1 MSAVP
6 GREQPRPGGLARR
19 LRPLQVGAGLQGFM
33 LWVPV
38 EKLFQTQIGFDA
50 AAIAVMAAAY
60 AAVVPLLEVPSGILA
75 DRWSRSGILIISSA
89 AAATSALI
97 GGLSHNVA
105 TYIVAAMIL
114 GGYFAMNSGTVDSV
128 VYDTVLEETG
138 SADTYERWIGR
149 VRVVESA
156 AFTAS
161 ALAGGLLA
169 GATSP
174 RLTYFL
180 TIPFV
185 LASIIAFSRFREP
198 RLHPAAA
205 FGPYWALLV
214 ATLGAG
220 GYLAA
225 RLHLGRRSTA
235 LAVAAVLAGT
245 PILLATSH
253 AVVAVAAAQTVLQ
266 LALAVTGIY
275 AGRLLHDAVPS
286 HIRAGVSSGAGTFSW
301 MLFLPFSLGF
311 GALARSHG
319 VYTAGWIIVGTSAA
333 LATLL
338 ILSTRAAQATPA
350 EVEALEALA
359 AATGDEAPGGDPRP
373 LLTPPP
379 DDLACRDLVRLVS
392 DYLDGDLP
400 PGWRASIDD
409 HLSACDGCTAYLEQI
424 RQTVDDLREEVAD
437 LIERALREW
446 HLRLSRS
453 GSPRRAQP
461 VGQHGEDQLAQ
472 GRVGA
477 ARQAGEHALQQHDEV
492 GCPDSGADRARLLG
506 AAQQQVQRREQIL
519 AQRAGDRDGIGQ
531 VTLGCGL
538 LGDPGE
544 VAEERLA
551 RIGGAGPGAGV
562 RDQVLDTCR
571 DHRLEQ
577 RLLGREVPVDGA
589 GPDSGA
595 GRDLVERHAVAGFG
609 ERLPGGAQHLLP
621 VPRRIGAQR
630 AIRRHP
636 IRRHP
641 IRRHPIRWH
650 PVRWHP
656 VRWHP
661 IRRITHD

>member
-1 MSAVP
+1 MSRVP
-6 GREQPRPGGLARR
+6 GHEQPRPGGLARR
-19 LRPLQVGAGLQGFM
+19 LRPLQVGAGLQGLM

-105 TYIVAAMIL
+105 TYIVAALIL
-114 GGYFAMNSGTVDSV
+114 GVYFAMNSGTVDSV
-128 VYDTVLEETG
+128 VYDTVIEETG

-156 AFTAS
+156 AFTTS
-161 ALAGGLLA
+161 ALTGGLLA
-169 GATSP
+169 GAASP

-198 RLHPAAA
+198 RLHRAAEPLALRRHVATTFGAMTRIPSVRRVLLLAAFTALLSQAVFEFGPLWLVALHAPAAA

-220 GYLAA
+220 GYLAT

-253 AVVAVAAAQTVLQ
+253 AVAAVAAAQTVLQ
-266 LALAVTGIY
+266 LTLAVTGIY

-301 MLFLPFSLGF
+301 MLFLPFALGF

-338 ILSTRAAQATPA
+338 ILSTRAAQAIPA

-359 AATGDEAPGGDPRP
+359 AATGDETPGGDPRP
-373 LLTPPP
+373 LLTLPP

-392 DYLDGDLP
+392 DYLDADLP

-409 HLSACDGCTAYLEQI
+409 HLNACDGCTAYLEQI
-424 RQTVDDLREEVAD
+424 RQTV
-437 LIERALREW
+437 ALLEQIDAIQ
-446 HLRLSRS
+446 HPTPTKAP
-453 GSPRRAQP
+453 GTAGQP
-461 VGQHGEDQLAQ
+461 GTDK
-472 GRVGA
+472 A
-477 ARQAGEHALQQHDEV
+477 AR
-492 GCPDSGADRARLLG
+492 P
-506 AAQQQVQRREQIL
+506 
-519 AQRAGDRDGIGQ
+519 
-531 VTLGCGL
+531 
-538 LGDPGE
+538 
-544 VAEERLA
+544 
-551 RIGGAGPGAGV
+551 
-562 RDQVLDTCR
+562 
-571 DHRLEQ
+571 
-577 RLLGREVPVDGA
+577 
-589 GPDSGA
+589 
-595 GRDLVERHAVAGFG
+595 
-609 ERLPGGAQHLLP
+609 
-621 VPRRIGAQR
+621 
-630 AIRRHP
+630 
-636 IRRHP
+636 
-641 IRRHPIRWH
+641 
-650 PVRWHP
+650 
-656 VRWHP
+656 
-661 IRRITHD
+661 